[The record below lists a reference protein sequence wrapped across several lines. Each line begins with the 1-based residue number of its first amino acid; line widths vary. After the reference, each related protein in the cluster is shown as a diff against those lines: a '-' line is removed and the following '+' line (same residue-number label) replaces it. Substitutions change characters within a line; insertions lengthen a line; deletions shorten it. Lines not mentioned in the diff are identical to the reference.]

1 MDVVANAKK
10 KTQTAHNNNQNL
22 NDMKM
27 INLLLTMSVF
37 MIGLGCSKDEPEPSK
52 DKIIGTW
59 IETNPDLFDG
69 ISDTIVFTEDA
80 SIKKHFYFDGWSYT
94 TSSDTISFQKD
105 EKVKKFLY
113 STAKENEMVI
123 YNFIDRSIT
132 SQVKDIQFTK
142 IK

>member
-1 MDVVANAKK
+1 MQR
-10 KTQTAHNNNQNL
+10 KTQTVHNNNQNL

-37 MIGLGCSKDEPEPSK
+37 MIGLGCSEDEPEPSK

-59 IETNPDLFDG
+59 IEKNPELFDG

-80 SIKKHFYFDGWSYT
+80 SIKKHFYFDGWSYN

-105 EKVKKFLY
+105 ETIRKFLY